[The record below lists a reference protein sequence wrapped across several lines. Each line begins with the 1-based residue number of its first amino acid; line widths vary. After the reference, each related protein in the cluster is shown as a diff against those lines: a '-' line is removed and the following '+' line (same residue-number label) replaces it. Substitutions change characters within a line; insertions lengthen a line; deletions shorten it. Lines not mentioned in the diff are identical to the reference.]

1 MRRLNENLVTN
12 KVAKAAAHMIQL
24 MVLQLSLNFQN
35 LIIEPGQ
42 VSIWEVCCSPTSSL
56 TSACVKEQLKCQR
69 INLANCFDLDKAST
83 YEAISTLYWQK
94 RPNGIW
100 TSMRCTVWCP
110 WNALNYDS
118 VERKAELETR
128 RRRERL
134 ALRRLVNG

>member
-1 MRRLNENLVTN
+1 M
-12 KVAKAAAHMIQL
+12 AKAAAHMVQL

-56 TSACVKEQLKCQR
+56 TSARAKEQLNCQR
-69 INLANCFDLDKAST
+69 INLANGFDLGKAST
-83 YEAISTLYWQK
+83 YEAICTLYWRQ
-94 RPNGIW
+94 RPRRIW
-100 TSMRCTVWCP
+100 ISMQCAVWCP